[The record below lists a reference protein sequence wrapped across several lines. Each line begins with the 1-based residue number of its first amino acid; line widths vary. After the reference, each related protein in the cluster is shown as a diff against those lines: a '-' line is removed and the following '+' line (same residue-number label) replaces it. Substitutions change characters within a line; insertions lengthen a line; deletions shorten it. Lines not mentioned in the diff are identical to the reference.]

1 MLYLFR
7 RYFTSEDVCSRRGEV
22 CKGWKTV
29 KVAWLDSINAMEEC
43 GEYYREVVIA
53 LIIVSSLIV
62 IMSVPVIINRIAILI
77 YRCIVNDILS
87 FSLHCMRYH
96 WGPCIG

>member
-1 MLYLFR
+1 
-7 RYFTSEDVCSRRGEV
+7 
-22 CKGWKTV
+22 
-29 KVAWLDSINAMEEC
+29 MEEW

-77 YRCIVNDILS
+77 CQCIVNHILS
-87 FSLHCMRYH
+87 LWQCA
-96 WGPCIG
+96 